1 MINTIIRGDCI
12 EAMAALPA
20 KSVDFTLTDPP
31 YLVNYRS
38 RDGRC
43 VANDNN
49 DTWLLPAFTQL
60 YRVMKPDSYAASF
73 YGYDKADL
81 FIAAWKQA
89 GFRIVGHIVF
99 PKDYASSSWHT
110 ERRHEQAYLLA
121 KGRPLPPS
129 NPAPDVIRWTTYTGN
144 RLHPT
149 QKPVDILTPLIA
161 AYSRPGDIVLDPFA
175 GSGSTLVA
183 ARKAGRNFTG
193 IELDRTHFRT
203 AARRLFPSTGMDKS
217 FLVHS

>member
-12 EAMAALPA
+12 EAMATLPA
-20 KSVDFTLTDPP
+20 NSVDLAVTDPP
-31 YLVNYRS
+31 YLVKYRS
-38 RDGRC
+38 RDGRRI
-43 VANDNN
+43 ANDGN
-49 DTWLLPAFTQL
+49 DAWLEPAFARL
-60 YRVMKPDSYAASF
+60 YRVMKPDSYAVSF

-81 FIAAWKQA
+81 FIAAWKKA

-99 PKDYASSSWHT
+99 PKDYASSTGHT
-110 ERRHEQAYLLA
+110 QRRHEQAYLLA
-121 KGRPLPPS
+121 KGRPLPPA

-149 QKPVDILTPLIA
+149 QKPIDILTPLITA
-161 AYSRPGDIVLDPFA
+161 FSRPGDLVLDPFA

-193 IELDRTHFRT
+193 IELDRGHFRT
-203 AARRLFPSTGMDKS
+203 AAGRLFPHTRMG
-217 FLVHS
+217 